1 MRKREADDDLS
12 PVPSLGE
19 VAEEADFAPLHEL
32 LETIKGRPVD
42 KLGLELRAALKKR
55 GGDEQDLLLSSFF
68 DECDARAK
76 AASLKRANV
85 GSDESVQGE
94 HQCFSLFFLSS
105 PLSHPFLFSRAP

>member
-55 GGDEQDLLLSSFF
+55 GGDELELVLLFLRRLRCQCWSSQ
-68 DECDARAK
+68 ARPHG
-76 AASLKRANV
+76 LRGV
-85 GSDESVQGE
+85 
-94 HQCFSLFFLSS
+94 LTT
-105 PLSHPFLFSRAP
+105 

>member
-1 MRKREADDDLS
+1 MRKREADDNLS

-55 GGDEQDLLLSSFF
+55 GGDELELVLLFLRRLRCPCWSSQ
-68 DECDARAK
+68 ARPHG
-76 AASLKRANV
+76 LRGV
-85 GSDESVQGE
+85 
-94 HQCFSLFFLSS
+94 LTT
-105 PLSHPFLFSRAP
+105 